1 MFQYISLNYNEWKMT
16 YGFLLTH
23 TQLLTVRDY
32 VLIGES
38 KNRKYKSDGEIM
50 VEKKMLLYNVR

>member
-16 YGFLLTH
+16 YGFILKH

-32 VLIGES
+32 VLIGE
-38 KNRKYKSDGEIM
+38 
-50 VEKKMLLYNVR
+50 